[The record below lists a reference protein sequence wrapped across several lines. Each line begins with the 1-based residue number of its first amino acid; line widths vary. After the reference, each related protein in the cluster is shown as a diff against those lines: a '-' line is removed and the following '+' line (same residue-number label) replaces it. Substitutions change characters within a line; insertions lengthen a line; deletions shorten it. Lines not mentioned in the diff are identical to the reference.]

1 MCTSLL
7 KTLNIEYAS
16 NPCVERVLALGGGV
30 ILYSKGF
37 QPYFQQS
44 LPLLRERIEHSMRS
58 IVSVLGEGS
67 ILIKNNIFNSSYE
80 LFFFLIYEARKK
92 KSPKRKKKHVLSI
105 LASSVLT
112 ELGTFTSPLGEVAVV
127 LAEQATNNQTS
138 PLLRE
143 RIEHSMRSIASVLG
157 EGLALKSNKVK
168 TPKLPLAPCGRGQ
181 NFLATAEL
189 RNSGEGTNQTIA
201 ILRAL
206 PSERRKSGGKLWY
219 Q

>member
-16 NPCVERVLALGGGV
+16 NPCVERVLALGRG
-30 ILYSKGF
+30 IYSKGF

-58 IVSVLGEGS
+58 IASVLGEGS

-92 KSPKRKKKHVLSI
+92 KSPKRKKKHVFEKI
-105 LASSVLT
+105 ASSVLT
-112 ELGTFTSPLGEVAVV
+112 ELGTFPSPLGEVAVV

-157 EGLALKSNKVK
+157 EG
-168 TPKLPLAPCGRGQ
+168 
-181 NFLATAEL
+181 
-189 RNSGEGTNQTIA
+189 TNQTIA

-206 PSERRKSGGKLWY
+206 SSERRKSGGKLWY

>member
-16 NPCVERVLALGGGV
+16 NPCVERVLALGGGGV
-30 ILYSKGF
+30 TLYSKGF
-37 QPYFQQS
+37 QSCSQ
-44 LPLLRERIEHSMRS
+44 INCHS
-58 IVSVLGEGS
+58 
-67 ILIKNNIFNSSYE
+67 
-80 LFFFLIYEARKK
+80 
-92 KSPKRKKKHVLSI
+92 
-105 LASSVLT
+105 T
-112 ELGTFTSPLGEVAVV
+112 ELGTFPSPLGEVAVV

-157 EGLALKSNKVK
+157 EG
-168 TPKLPLAPCGRGQ
+168 
-181 NFLATAEL
+181 
-189 RNSGEGTNQTIA
+189 TNQTIA

-206 PSERRKSGGKLWY
+206 SSERRKSGGKLWY